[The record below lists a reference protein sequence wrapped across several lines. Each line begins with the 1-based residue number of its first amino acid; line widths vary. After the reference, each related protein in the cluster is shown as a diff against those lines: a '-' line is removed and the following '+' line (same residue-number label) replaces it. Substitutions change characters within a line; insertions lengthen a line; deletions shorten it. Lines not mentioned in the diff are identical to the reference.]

1 MIGLAIPVAITIEHV
16 RASLAGIAGGAAAA
30 AAVILA
36 AAAARGSRAAI
47 IGGTVLQ
54 ALLIVAGV
62 KVPAMLI
69 LGVIF
74 AALWVASAWLGRRA
88 GAAPSAGRWKA

>member
-1 MIGLAIPVAITIEHV
+1 MIGLAIPVAVTIEHV
-16 RASLAGIAGGAAAA
+16 HAGLAGMVGGLAAA

-36 AAAARGSRAAI
+36 AAAGRGSRAGL

-62 KVPAMLI
+62 KVPAMLV
-69 LGVIF
+69 LGIIF
-74 AALWVASAWLGRRA
+74 AALWATAIWLGRRIA
-88 GAAPSAGRWKA
+88 SS